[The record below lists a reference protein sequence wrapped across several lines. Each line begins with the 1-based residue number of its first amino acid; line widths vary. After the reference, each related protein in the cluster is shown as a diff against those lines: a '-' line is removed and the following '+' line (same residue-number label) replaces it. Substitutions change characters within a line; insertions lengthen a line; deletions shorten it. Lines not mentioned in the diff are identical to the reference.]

1 LKYGSFLRVT
11 ERPYC
16 LEKKMTESEKLSVL
30 RDKLILRRRAIVE
43 RVQTASV
50 EQLSGDDIARIQNA
64 IDALDKAIAEEKDA
78 EFRL

>member
-1 LKYGSFLRVT
+1 
-11 ERPYC
+11 
-16 LEKKMTESEKLSVL
+16 MTESEKLSVL